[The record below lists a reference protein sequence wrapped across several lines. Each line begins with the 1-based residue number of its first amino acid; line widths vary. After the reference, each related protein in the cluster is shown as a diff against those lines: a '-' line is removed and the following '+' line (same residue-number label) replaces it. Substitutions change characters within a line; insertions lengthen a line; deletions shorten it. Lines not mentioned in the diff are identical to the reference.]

1 MIPNRSA
8 VNIASGMTNPILARV
23 IRLLPASFAVA
34 VLFMVLGAWPTA
46 GFAADRETKPATKP
60 SHGIAIHG
68 EPKYPP
74 GFKHFEYADPNAPK
88 GGTLRRHTTGT
99 FDSFNPYIIKGNPAA
114 GLGFTMEALMTSAMD
129 EPATEYGQI
138 AESVETPPD
147 RSWVAFTLHEN
158 ARWHDGK
165 PITVDDVI
173 FSLETLKQKGQ
184 PFFRFYY
191 ANVAKVEQTGP
202 RTVKFT
208 FAGGENRE
216 LPVIMGQLPVLPKHY
231 WQNREF
237 DKTTLTPPLGSG
249 PYKIKNFEPGR
260 FITYERVKDYWGADI
275 PVNKGANNFDIIRY
289 DYYRDD
295 TVALEA
301 FKAGEYDFRLE
312 NSSKAWAT
320 SYDSPALRAGWIKK
334 DEIRHHNPSGM
345 QGFAMNLRR
354 PLFKDRRVRRALAYA
369 FDFEWSNQN
378 LFYGQYTRTK
388 SYFDNS
394 DLASSGL
401 PGPEELKI
409 LEPLRGQIP
418 EEVFTT
424 PYAVPKTDGSGDI
437 RANLREAFK
446 LLRAAGWTF
455 KDRKLVNAETGR
467 PFRFE
472 ILLISPLFERIV
484 LPYIRNLKRLGID
497 ARVRTVDSAQYR
509 RRLDD
514 YDFDVVVG
522 VLGQSLSPGNEQ
534 REFWG
539 SDAAGRQ
546 GSRNIIGIRNP
557 AIDKL
562 IDLLIAAPDRR
573 GLIVRTRALDR
584 VLLWGHYVV
593 PHWHINTFRIA
604 YWDIFGRPEIN
615 PDYNLAFMYWWMDR
629 NKAGKTQEHRKI
641 KR

>member
-1 MIPNRSA
+1 
-8 VNIASGMTNPILARV
+8 MTNRILTKLEKIGYAALV
-23 IRLLPASFAVA
+23 TGLL
-34 VLFMVLGAWPTA
+34 A
-46 GFAADRETKPATKP
+46 GAADPVSAADPETKP

-68 EPKYPP
+68 EPKYPTD
-74 GFKHFEYADPNAPK
+74 FTHYDYADPNAPK
-88 GGTLRRHTTGT
+88 GGILRRHTTGT
-99 FDSFNPYIIKGNPAA
+99 FDTFNPYIIKGNPAA
-114 GLGFTMEALMTSAMD
+114 GLGFLIEPLMSSAAD
-129 EPATEYGQI
+129 EPATEYGQV
-138 AESVETPPD
+138 AESVETPAD
-147 RSWVAFTLHEN
+147 RSWVAFTLREN

-184 PFFRFYY
+184 PFYRFYY
-191 ANVAKVEQTGP
+191 ANVAKVEQVGP
-202 RTVKFT
+202 RKVRFT

-249 PYKIKNFEPGR
+249 PYKIKDFEPGR
-260 FITYERVKDYWGADI
+260 FIAYERVKDYWGADI
-275 PVNKGANNFDIIRY
+275 PVNKGANNFDIVRY

-312 NSSKAWAT
+312 NAAKAWAT
-320 SYDSPALRAGWIKK
+320 SYESPALRAGLIKK
-334 DEIRHHNPSGM
+334 DEIRHHNASGM

-354 PLFKDRRVRRALAYA
+354 PLFQDRRVRRALAYA

-378 LFYGQYTRTK
+378 LFYGQYTRTD

-394 DLASSGL
+394 ELASSGL
-401 PGPEELKI
+401 PGKDELKI

-418 EEVFTT
+418 DEVFTT
-424 PYAVPKTDGSGDI
+424 PYTVPKTDGSGDI

-455 KDRKLVNAETGR
+455 KNRKLVNAETGR

-472 ILLISPLFERIV
+472 ILLVSPLFERIV

-509 RRLDD
+509 RRLDE

-522 VLGQSLSPGNEQ
+522 VFGQSLSPGNEQ

-539 SDAAGRQ
+539 SNVAKLPG
-546 GSRNIIGIRNP
+546 GRNIIGIQSP
-557 AIDKL
+557 AVDNL
-562 IDLLIAAPDRR
+562 IDLVIAAPDRES
-573 GLIVRTRALDR
+573 LITRVRALDR

-593 PHWHINTFRIA
+593 PHWHINTYRVA
-604 YWDIFGRPEIN
+604 YWDILNRPKTDPKYGFG
-615 PDYNLAFMYWWMDR
+615 LMYWWIDK
-629 NKAGKTQEHRKI
+629 NKAEKTRAQRKI
-641 KR
+641 GK